1 MEESIVNLKI
11 NNSENKANI
20 FLISM
25 NSERVWNMESLL
37 KIACRLESK
46 NR

>member
-1 MEESIVNLKI
+1 MEESIVNPKI

-25 NSERVWNMESLL
+25 NSERV
-37 KIACRLESK
+37 
-46 NR
+46 

>member
-25 NSERVWNMESLL
+25 NSGRV
-37 KIACRLESK
+37 
-46 NR
+46 